1 MKQKKE
7 LSALTKGK
15 ELTDDELQNVI
26 GGMTDQ
32 IGPDLYK
39 YEAADGS
46 VIVFNSKT
54 HTLYTFATS
63 EEFYNSKFS

>member
-1 MKQKKE
+1 MSEE
-7 LSALTKGK
+7 LQ
-15 ELTDDELQNVI
+15 ELKDDELEQVT
-26 GGMTDQ
+26 GGKTDQ

-54 HTLYTFATS
+54 HTLYSFATS
-63 EEFYNSKFS
+63 EDFYNSIFS

>member
-1 MKQKKE
+1 MSEE
-7 LSALTKGK
+7 LQ
-15 ELTDDELQNVI
+15 ELKDDELEQVT
-26 GGMTDQ
+26 GGKTDQ